1 MQCTMMMGLLFLALL
16 LSCEGEGGA
25 CVGFAGRAGMRSRP
39 MMLRGGS
46 DSESDSGMEV
56 EETMQV
62 DAVAPEMTRKE
73 MEAQIAAVMA
83 GEMPDFV
90 RVSAAAPPC
99 SRAGSI

>member
-1 MQCTMMMGLLFLALL
+1 MRCTVMMGLLFSAML

-25 CVGFAGRAGMRSRP
+25 GVGFAGRVGMRSRP

-46 DSESDSGMEV
+46 ESDSDSGMEV
-56 EETMQV
+56 QETMQV
-62 DAVAPEMTRKE
+62 DAVVPEMTRKE

-99 SRAGSI
+99 PRAGAI